1 MFLQKEKMKEGTV
14 RTTFVLPAEIAENLK
29 KFIPDRKRSEFVA
42 EAINQHLHRMVY
54 QQGLEL
60 SFGKWKDED
69 YPHLCTQE
77 DVERYICEM
86 RSDES
91 WRINQEKE
99 K

>member
-1 MFLQKEKMKEGTV
+1 MSKGTV
-14 RTTFVLPAEIAENLK
+14 RTTFVLPSEIAEKLK
-29 KFIPDRKRSEFVA
+29 EFVPDRKRSEFVA
-42 EAINQHLHRMVY
+42 EAIDQHLHRMVY

-69 YPHLCTQE
+69 YPHLRTQE
-77 DVERYICEM
+77 DVERYIREM
-86 RSDES
+86 RSNES